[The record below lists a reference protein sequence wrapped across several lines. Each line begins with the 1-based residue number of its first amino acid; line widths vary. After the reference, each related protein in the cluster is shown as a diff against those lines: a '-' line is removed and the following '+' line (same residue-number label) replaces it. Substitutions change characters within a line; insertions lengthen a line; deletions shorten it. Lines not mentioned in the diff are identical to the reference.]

1 MKEKKFFY
9 LNGFFRCGNTILRS
23 IINQNPNFCITA
35 NSITPE
41 IIYRL
46 ILLKDNDIFKE
57 QNDHKSFDNVLKNVL
72 NNYYSGWKQ
81 QYIIEQG
88 PWGTSFNYNALKELG
103 HLPSKFIF
111 LIRPLHEII
120 ASWVR
125 LHKPEEKDLRQ
136 YYSDLLGEYGKIGK
150 SFLAFKHILE
160 NDKENLLII
169 KYKDLCK
176 NPNNAIKNLYD
187 FLKIPFYKN
196 HKFTNLNQVDTKQD
210 QTIIRTDEIKI
221 KTYDYEK
228 YVDRSILKN
237 YTEINEIFKKY
248 SS

>member
-88 PWGTSFNYNALKELG
+88 PWGTSFNYNALRELG

-125 LHKPEEKDLRQ
+125 LHKPEEKELPQ
-136 YYSDLLGEYGKIGK
+136 YYSDLLGEHGKIGK

-160 NDKENLLII
+160 NDKKNLLII
-169 KYKDLCK
+169 KYHDLCK
-176 NPNNAIKNLYD
+176 NPNNTIKNLYD

-196 HKFTNLNQVDTKQD
+196 HKFTNLDQVDTKQE
-210 QTIIRTDEIKI
+210 QTVIRTDKIKI
-221 KTYDYEK
+221 KIYDYEK
-228 YVDRSILKN
+228 YVDRNILKN

-248 SS
+248 S

>member
-150 SFLAFKHILE
+150 SFLAFKHILK

>member
-35 NSITPE
+35 NSIVPE

-57 QNDHKSFDNVLKNVL
+57 QNDNKSFDNVLKNVL
-72 NNYYSGWKQ
+72 NNYYSDWKQ
-81 QYIIEQG
+81 KYIIEQG

-150 SFLAFKHILE
+150 SFLAFKNLLE
-160 NDKENLLII
+160 NDKDNLLII
-169 KYKDLCK
+169 KYHDLCK
-176 NPNNAIKNLYD
+176 NPNNTIKNLYN
-187 FLKIPFYKN
+187 FLEIPFYKN
-196 HKFTNLNQVDTKQD
+196 HKFTNLDQVDTKQD
-210 QTIIRTDEIKI
+210 QTIIRTDKIKI

-228 YVDRSILKN
+228 YVDRNILKN

-248 SS
+248 S